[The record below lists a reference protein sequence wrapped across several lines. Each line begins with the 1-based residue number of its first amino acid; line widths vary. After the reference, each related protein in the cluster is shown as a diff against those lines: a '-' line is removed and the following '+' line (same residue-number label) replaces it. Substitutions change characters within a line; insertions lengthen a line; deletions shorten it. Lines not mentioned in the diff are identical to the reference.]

1 MLKRYGKFAR
11 YLFYFASMSDIF
23 HFLTSDDLR
32 LLAEKAKRVSY
43 AVGEVVL
50 SEGKEAGGI
59 FVLRSGRMKVEKRL
73 SKPPVLIAALGPGEV
88 FGEMSFVD
96 SHLISASVVAMEASE
111 VDVLEKAEVFAL
123 LASVP
128 GLSSRFY
135 QSLALKLSER
145 LRATTDSLAG
155 L

>member
-1 MLKRYGKFAR
+1 
-11 YLFYFASMSDIF
+11 MSDVF

-32 LLAEKAKRVSY
+32 LLAEKAKRVTY
-43 AVGEVVL
+43 AAGETVL
-50 SEGKEAGGI
+50 NEGFETKGI
-59 FVLRSGRMKVEKRL
+59 FVLRSGRVKIEKRI
-73 SKPPVLIAALGPGEV
+73 SKTPYAIAVLGPGEV
-88 FGEMSFVD
+88 FGEVSFID
-96 SHLISASVVAMEASE
+96 SRMASASVVAIEASE
-111 VDVLEKAEVFAL
+111 ADVLERTDVFSL

-145 LRATTDSLAG
+145 LRSTTDNLAG

>member
-1 MLKRYGKFAR
+1 
-11 YLFYFASMSDIF
+11 MSDIF
-23 HFLTSDDLR
+23 HFLTGDDLR
-32 LLAEKAKRVSY
+32 LLAEKAMRISY
-43 AVGEVVL
+43 DAGEVVL
-50 SEGKEAGGI
+50 SEGQRSHGI
-59 FVLRSGRMKVEKRL
+59 FVLRSGRVKVEKR
-73 SKPPVLIAALGPGEV
+73 SFNPPVLVAALGPGEV
-88 FGEMSFVD
+88 FGEMSFID
-96 SHLISASVVAMEASE
+96 GQPISATVVAMEKSE
-111 VDVLEKAEVFAL
+111 VDVLAKAEVLSL

>member
-1 MLKRYGKFAR
+1 
-11 YLFYFASMSDIF
+11 MSDIF

-32 LLAEKAKRVSY
+32 LLAEKAKRIRY
-43 AVGEVVL
+43 ATGDTIL
-50 SEGKEAGGI
+50 SEGNEGRGI
-59 FVLRSGRMKVEKRL
+59 FVIRTGRVKVEKCR
-73 SKPPVLIAALGPGEV
+73 SVPPIIVTALGPGEV

-96 SHLISASVVAMEASE
+96 SHLASASVFAVEE
-111 VDVLEKAEVFAL
+111 TEIDVLEKADVFSL

-135 QSLALKLSER
+135 QSLAMKLSER
-145 LRATTDSLAG
+145 LRTTTDDLAG

>member
-1 MLKRYGKFAR
+1 
-11 YLFYFASMSDIF
+11 MSDIF

-32 LLAEKAKRVSY
+32 LLAEKARRISY
-43 AVGEVVL
+43 ASGEIVL
-50 SEGKEAGGI
+50 SEGKEAPGI
-59 FVLRSGRMKVEKRL
+59 FVVRSGRVKVEKRL
-73 SKPPVLIAALGPGEV
+73 QSPHMLIAALGPGEV

-96 SHLISASVVAMEASE
+96 SHLASASVVAMEVSE
-111 VDVLEKAEVFAL
+111 VDILEKAEVFAL

-128 GLSSRFY
+128 GLASRFY